1 MEPQRALVIT
11 FYRALVPLLASLS
24 SLLTSQTGVSKT
36 CSMLGRGPEPLGSF
50 KEIQPSG
57 DIRDGFTERGI
68 LGQGFTGSTEALG
81 VWEKPSG
88 EEQISSV
95 DLDVFSGVD
104 GRSTMKRWKRTEDTL
119 SVLLEISGLLSRAR
133 EGTRMAGLL
142 PWGCALLPGTS
153 QIQGR
158 PQHHTQT
165 PA

>member
-36 CSMLGRGPEPLGSF
+36 CSMLGRGPGPLGSF

-57 DIRDGFTERGI
+57 DVRDGFTERGI

-81 VWEKPSG
+81 VWERPSG

-104 GRSTMKRWKRTEDTL
+104 GR
-119 SVLLEISGLLSRAR
+119 
-133 EGTRMAGLL
+133 
-142 PWGCALLPGTS
+142 
-153 QIQGR
+153 
-158 PQHHTQT
+158 
-165 PA
+165 